1 MKHFISICL
10 IVFSV
15 FLFAQDSEMVE
26 IETLDGNIFLG
37 TIVEETA
44 EGYQLKT
51 QDGIIIN
58 VPTESV
64 KSLNKIETASVEGQ
78 VWRADPN
85 KSMYLFAPSAFPI
98 EKHEAYCRDFC
109 LFFPSYNRGFGNNFS
124 LQAGAFAFPGMELDV
139 VPIVLSGKFS
149 LPQVGPARL
158 AAGMMYV
165 SVPLENSEFG
175 AGLAFGS
182 ATIGNRFTHFTASL
196 GWGYFRDGAEWEFA
210 NDPILVLAGNKR
222 ISNSFAVVAEY
233 WLPPEVDDPSDLPI
247 ALSGRFI
254 GRRIAVDIG
263 GFFSKNME
271 GIPFPLINFTYHM

>member
-26 IETLDGNIFLG
+26 IETQDGNIFLG

-85 KSMYLFAPSAFPI
+85 KSMYLF
-98 EKHEAYCRDFC
+98 
-109 LFFPSYNRGFGNNFS
+109 N
-124 LQAGAFAFPGMELDV
+124 
-139 VPIVLSGKFS
+139 
-149 LPQVGPARL
+149 
-158 AAGMMYV
+158 
-165 SVPLENSEFG
+165 
-175 AGLAFGS
+175 
-182 ATIGNRFTHFTASL
+182 
-196 GWGYFRDGAEWEFA
+196 
-210 NDPILVLAGNKR
+210 
-222 ISNSFAVVAEY
+222 
-233 WLPPEVDDPSDLPI
+233 
-247 ALSGRFI
+247 
-254 GRRIAVDIG
+254 
-263 GFFSKNME
+263 
-271 GIPFPLINFTYHM
+271 